1 MSHVTHTNAHSAGPE
16 ILLAPL
22 AGSAVAA
29 APAAAATVAVA
40 VAAATVAAATAA
52 VAAAGGNEFTAL
64 YSKLT
69 TCRQSDKEVLSLNLA
84 LFLFLSISL
93 SHTHTPALS
102 LLLCRFLSHSVSRV
116 CVWVR
121 ARVLILRA
129 SACVFVVGR
138 VSDSGCC

>member
-22 AGSAVAA
+22 AGSAVGA
-29 APAAAATVAVA
+29 APAAAATVA
-40 VAAATVAAATAA
+40 AASAA
-52 VAAAGGNEFTAL
+52 VAAAGGNEFRAL
-64 YSKLT
+64 YSRLT
-69 TCRQSDKEVLSLNLA
+69 TCRQSDKEVLSLSLS

-102 LLLCRFLSHSVSRV
+102 LLLCRFLSHSVSSV

-138 VSDSGCC
+138 VSDS